1 MLGLDPREDGGGDGG
16 AVRVAEGEGQGS
28 PCCLLEALAQEAD
41 KLRLEDAFQEA
52 VGRFFLEDEEVVLP
66 RAEEGQED
74 GGGQRWARV
83 LEGVT
88 FDAAGEGQVRGK

>member
-1 MLGLDPREDGGGDGG
+1 MGGG
-16 AVRVAEGEGQGS
+16 AVELGGGAGPGLAPGCGGGGEAIRVAEGEGQGS

-66 RAEEGQED
+66 RA
-74 GGGQRWARV
+74 
-83 LEGVT
+83 
-88 FDAAGEGQVRGK
+88 GEGRRKGRW